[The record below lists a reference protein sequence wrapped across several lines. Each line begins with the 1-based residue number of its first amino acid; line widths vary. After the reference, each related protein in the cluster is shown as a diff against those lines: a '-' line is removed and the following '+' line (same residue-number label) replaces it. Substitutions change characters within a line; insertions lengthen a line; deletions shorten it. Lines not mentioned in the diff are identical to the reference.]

1 VAEQSQQFYLD
12 QLKARLEYYRE
23 IGIDG
28 LKVQK
33 PGRTQS
39 PEPSVTHPLVAEPS
53 ISSQFMTPKTPYPES
68 KEKTREVR
76 ESSPSLS
83 ALSSPVTGKQETL
96 EEIQTDLGDCKRC
109 KLCSTRMNIVFGAGD
124 AKARLVFVGE
134 GPGADED
141 EAGLP
146 FVGRAG
152 QLLTKIIEAIQ
163 LTRDQVY
170 ICNVVKCRP
179 PNNRYPEPDEVAACS
194 PFLLRQLESIRPT
207 VICCLG
213 AAAAQTILQ
222 TKVPIG
228 RLRGRFHD
236 CLGTKVMPTFHPSY
250 LLRNPE
256 AKRDVWEDM
265 KKIRDLLDQSAPGP
279 ESKG

>member
-1 VAEQSQQFYLD
+1 VAEESRQFYLD

-23 IGIDG
+23 LGIDG

-33 PGRTQS
+33 RGPTESLESSQAQ
-39 PEPSVTHPLVAEPS
+39 THIADPPP
-53 ISSQFMTPKTPYPES
+53 SSQFMTSKTPYPES
-68 KEKTREVR
+68 KERSGEIRETGP
-76 ESSPSLS
+76 SLFTLSSLS
-83 ALSSPVTGKQETL
+83 AGKQETL
-96 EEIQTDLGDCKRC
+96 EEIRTDLGDCKRC
-109 KLCSTRMNIVFGAGD
+109 KLCSTRTNIVFGSGD
-124 AKARLVFVGE
+124 SKARLVFVGE

-141 EAGLP
+141 LEGLP

-152 QLLTKIIEAIQ
+152 QLLTKIIEAIR

-179 PNNRYPEPDEVAACS
+179 PNNRFPEPDEVAACS
-194 PFLLRQLESIRPT
+194 PFLLRQLESIHPD

-222 TKVPIG
+222 TKASIG

-250 LLRNPE
+250 LLRNPD

-265 KKIRDLLDQSAPGP
+265 KKVRALLDESSSGP
-279 ESKG
+279 ES